1 MSPEFEQ
8 VELGRIERI
17 HALRSLFGPTGPS
30 TTALAALAA
39 VSLAVRI
46 PRGRQIMREGEPS
59 DAVFIIVEGEL
70 VAEGRGKLLGRYG
83 PRNVLGSL
91 AALARDPRG
100 LHCHASQDTVA
111 LQLRADDMLE
121 VFEDHFE
128 LLQAVM
134 EALARGSIEIRRN
147 LKPHGG
153 YDRELSPDP
162 ELPTE
167 ALDLVERML
176 SLRRTLAMH
185 THIDELAE
193 LARAAQE
200 VHYPKDAPLWFE
212 AEAAVNMLIVV
223 RGSVRAHTSD
233 GLAFRFGPGD
243 LVGGLDTLAGTER
256 WYDAVAER
264 HVIALSLERD
274 TILDLCED
282 QAELGFDFLRLL
294 AAMLLALRERTA
306 PDAAEQVVIGT

>member
-1 MSPEFEQ
+1 MTPELAQ
-8 VELGRIERI
+8 VEIGRIERI
-17 HALRSLFGPTGPS
+17 HALRSLFGTSGPS

-39 VSLAVRI
+39 HSQAVRI
-46 PRGRQIMREGEPS
+46 PQGRQLMREGELS
-59 DAVFIIVEGEL
+59 GLVYVVVEGEL
-70 VAEGRGKLLGRYG
+70 VAEGRGKLLGRFG
-83 PRNVLGSL
+83 PRNVVGSL

-100 LHCHASQDTVA
+100 FDCTAARETIA
-111 LQLRADDMLE
+111 LRVRADDMLE

-134 EALARGSIEIRRN
+134 EALARASIEIRRG
-147 LKPHGG
+147 LLPHAG

-162 ELPTE
+162 PLPSE

-200 VHYPKDAPLWFE
+200 VHYRKDAPLWFTQ
-212 AEAAVNMLIVV
+212 EAAANMLIVV
-223 RGSVRAHTSD
+223 RGSVRAHTQAGQS
-233 GLAFRFGPGD
+233 FRFGPGD
-243 LVGGLDTLAGTER
+243 LVGGLDTLAGTAR

-264 HVIALSLERD
+264 HVIALSLDRD

-306 PDAAEQVVIGT
+306 PVLSDPSLIGT